1 MKTNTYYILAKL
13 ENGNSRVY
21 KTETAS
27 KKATASEI
35 RANGMKVR
43 RVYSDMQLADLL
55 ATAWWM
61 LDDLDNLTK
70 DYCDQCEVFA
80 F

>member
-1 MKTNTYYILAKL
+1 MKTKTYYILAKL
-13 ENGNSRVY
+13 ENGNSRLY
-21 KTETAS
+21 KTETTS
-27 KKATASEI
+27 KNAAASEI

-61 LDDLDNLTK
+61 LDKLDNITK
-70 DYCDQCEVFA
+70 DYCDQCEVFD

>member
-1 MKTNTYYILAKL
+1 MKTKTYYILAKL

-21 KTETAS
+21 KTDTTG
-27 KKATASEI
+27 KKAAASEI

-43 RVYSDMQLADLL
+43 RVYNDMQLADLL

-61 LDDLDNLTK
+61 LDKLDNITK
-70 DYCDQCEVFA
+70 DYCDQCKVFA

>member
-1 MKTNTYYILAKL
+1 MKTKTYYILAKL
-13 ENGNSRVY
+13 ENGNSRLY
-21 KTETAS
+21 KTETTS
-27 KKATASEI
+27 KKAAASEI

-55 ATAWWM
+55 ANGWWM
-61 LDDLDNLTK
+61 LDDLDALTK
-70 DYCDQCEVFA
+70 DYCDQCEIVA

>member
-1 MKTNTYYILAKL
+1 MKTKTYYILAKL
-13 ENGNSRVY
+13 ENGNSRLY

-27 KKATASEI
+27 KKAAASEI

-43 RVYSDMQLADLL
+43 RVYSDMQLSDIITTHWYL
-55 ATAWWM
+55 
-61 LDDLDNLTK
+61 LDDVDNLTK
-70 DYCDQCEVFA
+70 DYFDECGVVA

>member
-1 MKTNTYYILAKL
+1 MKTKTCYILAKL

-21 KTETAS
+21 KTETTS
-27 KKATASEI
+27 KKAAASEI

-43 RVYSDMQLADLL
+43 RVYSDMQLSDIITTHWYL
-55 ATAWWM
+55 
-61 LDDLDNLTK
+61 LDDVDNLTK

>member
-1 MKTNTYYILAKL
+1 MKTKTYYILAKL

-27 KKATASEI
+27 KKAAASEI

-43 RVYSDMQLADLL
+43 RVYSDKQLADLI
-55 ATAWWM
+55 ANAWWM

>member
-1 MKTNTYYILAKL
+1 MKTKTYYILAKL

-27 KKATASEI
+27 KKAAYSEI

-43 RVYSDMQLADLL
+43 RVYSDKQLADLL
-55 ATAWWM
+55 ANEWWM
-61 LDDLDNLTK
+61 LDKLDNLTK

>member
-1 MKTNTYYILAKL
+1 MKTKTYYILAKL

-21 KTETAS
+21 KTETTS
-27 KKATASEI
+27 KKAAASEI

-43 RVYSDMQLADLL
+43 RVYSDMQLAALL

-61 LDDLDNLTK
+61 LDELDNLAK

>member
-1 MKTNTYYILAKL
+1 MKTKTYYILAKL
-13 ENGNSRVY
+13 ENGNSRLY
-21 KTETAS
+21 KTEATS
-27 KKATASEI
+27 KKAAVSEI
-35 RANGMKVR
+35 RANGLKVR

-55 ATAWWM
+55 AKGWWM

-70 DYCDQCEVFA
+70 DYCDQCEVHA